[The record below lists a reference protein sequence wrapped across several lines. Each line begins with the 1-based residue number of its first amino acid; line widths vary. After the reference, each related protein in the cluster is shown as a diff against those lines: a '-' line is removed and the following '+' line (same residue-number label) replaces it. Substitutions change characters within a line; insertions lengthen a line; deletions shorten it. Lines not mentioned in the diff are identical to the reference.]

1 MKQAFLTQRRIQKIP
16 RWENSSKKKKENV
29 TTRDLIETDISNM
42 PDGEFK
48 ATIIRIL
55 SGLEKSMED
64 IRETLSAETKELK
77 NNQEEMKNAIT
88 EIRNRLDE

>member
-16 RWENSSKKKKENV
+16 RWENSSKKKEENV

-48 ATIIRIL
+48 ATIIMIL
-55 SGLEKSMED
+55 TGFEERMGDFREGLYL
-64 IRETLSAETKELK
+64 REIKELK
-77 NNQEEMKNAIT
+77 ISQS
-88 EIRNRLDE
+88 